1 MEVWNGGEEVE
12 SQAKAFSS
20 VSVSA
25 AQDAESFEV
34 TQPMFD
40 ADAARRKSVVLLF
53 LLWCERVESAL
64 FVRGLTV
71 GVEFVYALIA
81 GVCQK
86 RNLRQKRQAT
96 VLEKGEVVGF
106 SGARRHAHNPLLQ
119 RVDHD
124 LPFLGVA
131 LLLAGVAAALFF
143 WGRSMR
149 CSLASTT
156 ITIRSKESSCNTFLP
171 GR

>member
-1 MEVWNGGEEVE
+1 MEVCNGGEEVE

-53 LLWCERVESAL
+53 LQRCERVEFAL
-64 FVRGLTV
+64 FVRGLTG

-81 GVCQK
+81 GVCQEFHCGCQMWVPK
-86 RNLRQKRQAT
+86 RD
-96 VLEKGEVVGF
+96 GCF
-106 SGARRHAHNPLLQ
+106 
-119 RVDHD
+119 
-124 LPFLGVA
+124 
-131 LLLAGVAAALFF
+131 
-143 WGRSMR
+143 
-149 CSLASTT
+149 
-156 ITIRSKESSCNTFLP
+156 
-171 GR
+171 